1 MCRNVNELCQIV
13 VTEHSLEMIHL
24 GISAVIVMK
33 VKIAKQ
39 YKVTVGICKLC
50 EKLSRNSV
58 AGAIKLNSLQRLNGQ
73 ATTGEVDK
81 TDRTVIGKCI
91 HLYDETLG
99 NKETPALSTENCLCQ
114 VQKKKKAKKKT
125 DKKNLIWIFCCC

>member
-1 MCRNVNELCQIV
+1 
-13 VTEHSLEMIHL
+13 MIHL

-99 NKETPALSTENCLCQ
+99 NKETPALSTENSLSGTKEEESKEEDRQ
-114 VQKKKKAKKKT
+114 EESDLDFLLLLRIYMQ
-125 DKKNLIWIFCCC
+125 I

>member
-1 MCRNVNELCQIV
+1 MCSNVNELCQTV
-13 VTEHSLEMIHL
+13 VTEHSLEVIHL

-39 YKVTVGICKLC
+39 YKITVGICKLC

-73 ATTGEVDK
+73 AFE
-81 TDRTVIGKCI
+81 RC
-91 HLYDETLG
+91 TLR
-99 NKETPALSTENCLCQ
+99 ESIL
-114 VQKKKKAKKKT
+114 
-125 DKKNLIWIFCCC
+125 KNESNTYASQT